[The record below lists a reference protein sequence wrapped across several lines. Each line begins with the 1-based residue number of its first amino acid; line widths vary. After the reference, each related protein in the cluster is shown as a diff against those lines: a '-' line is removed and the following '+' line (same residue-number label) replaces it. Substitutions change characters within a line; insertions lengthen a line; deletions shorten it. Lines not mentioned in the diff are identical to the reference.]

1 MPPRL
6 SEAEIEKLRVLYE
19 DSPLPVTTLA
29 LQTGHAPAAIYAYAR
44 RRGWKPRADRRGP
57 RLPRAEIRALYE
69 GTIVPVSEI
78 ARLAGV
84 SEHTVYVYLAAA
96 RLALAQARRGRGDR
110 RSGRRSRGSRA
121 RAGRQQG
128 LREVR
133 AIGRRLRSLAQI
145 AGDERRRLQRAARER
160 AKKAGTYKRVWMSP
174 QELVARGLSGAARVY
189 LPRPEPAAPPAGP
202 SRYRDESE

>member
-84 SEHTVYVYLAAA
+84 SEHTVYVYAASA
-96 RLALAQARRGRGDR
+96 ERARR
-110 RSGRRSRGSRA
+110 SPIWTPKSRQPA